1 MPFLALMVQPYIS
14 QSNMKLEVLNT
25 AGQKTGKS
33 VTLDDAI
40 FGIEPNDHAIYLDV
54 KRYLAAQRT
63 GTHKSKHRGE
73 ISGSTRKLHRQKGTG
88 GSRKG
93 SIKNPL
99 FRNGGTIFGP
109 RPRNYDIKVNKST
122 QRLARASALSYKAK
136 ENGLMVLDAIALTAP
151 KTKEFTQII
160 KNLNLANKK
169 TLVLVSEK
177 NENVYLSSRNLEKTN
192 VQIASMVNTYDIMNS
207 HNVVFV
213 GNAHEVVTEI
223 LKK

>member
-1 MPFLALMVQPYIS
+1 
-14 QSNMKLEVLNT
+14 MKLEVINT
-25 AGQKTGKS
+25 SGQKTGKS
-33 VTLDDAI
+33 VTLDASV
-40 FGIEPNDHAIYLDV
+40 FAVEPNDHAIYLDV

-73 ISGSTRKLHRQKGTG
+73 IHGSTRKLHKQKGTG

-99 FRNGGTIFGP
+99 FRQGGTIFGP

-122 QRLARASALSYKAK
+122 QRLARKSALTYKAK
-136 ENGLMVLDAIALTAP
+136 ENGIMVLDTIAMDKP
-151 KTKEFTQII
+151 RTKDFAALL
-160 KNLNLANKK
+160 KNLSLDGKK
-169 TLVLVSEK
+169 TLVLIPER
-177 NENVYLSSRNLEKTN
+177 NDNVFLSSRNLEKAN
-192 VQIASMVNTYDIMNS
+192 VQIASLVNTYDIMNS

-213 GNAHEVVTEI
+213 GNAHEVVTEL

>member
-1 MPFLALMVQPYIS
+1 
-14 QSNMKLEVLNT
+14 MKLEVLNT
-25 AGQKTGKS
+25 SGQKTGKS
-33 VTLDDAI
+33 VTLDDSVFA
-40 FGIEPNDHAIYLDV
+40 IEPNDHAIYLDV

-73 ISGSTRKLHRQKGTG
+73 IHGSTRKLHRQKGTG

-99 FRNGGTIFGP
+99 FRQGGSIFGP
-109 RPRNYDIKVNKST
+109 QPRNYDIKINKST

-136 ENGLMVLDAIALTAP
+136 DNGIIVLDTLSMAAP
-151 KTKEFTQII
+151 KTKDFVQVI
-160 KNLNLANKK
+160 KNLNLGDKK
-169 TLVLVSEK
+169 ALVLIPER
-177 NENVYLSSRNLEKTN
+177 NDNVYLSSRN
-192 VQIASMVNTYDIMNS
+192 VQGARVQFVNEVNTYDIMNS
-207 HNVVFV
+207 HSIVFV